1 MADAIAVDTSRITL
15 TVAVLVRRRELQQ
28 HSAAGRLNVT
38 AAVSATD
45 ASMAAAV
52 RTSLAPIVAS
62 PQSLSSAL
70 GVQVAAVSPVMVS
83 YDVVDAGA
91 VTINAG
97 ASPLSDTTSD
107 DQGGANVGLIIGVSV
122 GVVALLLALVCA
134 YKRHYQPATTSL
146 MSMRPLDGGRKAEP
160 TALTTRVGEISATP
174 ATELAMT

>member
-97 ASPLSDTTSD
+97 ASPLSDATSD
-107 DQGGANVGLIIGVSV
+107 DQGGANVGLIIGVS
-122 GVVALLLALVCA
+122 GVVALLLALLCA
-134 YKRHYQPATTSL
+134 YKRHYQPATTSP